1 MATRDA
7 DTPAC
12 SVSAEDTAGF
22 AKPGL
27 WLPSRRTLLKAL
39 ACLPSFPAIAA
50 AEADEWPSR
59 PVRVLVGFAP
69 GGNIDNLAR
78 LTCQRLSDAFKQQF
92 IIENRPGATGSIAS
106 EAVAHSTPDG
116 YTFLWSGTGNISILP
131 AMSKLPYN
139 TVKDF
144 EPISVIGTSP
154 QILIV
159 NPDFPAKTLA
169 EFIAYVKTQPGK
181 LSYAGGGG
189 PGSVGNLLMSLFLKR
204 AGLKMVDVSYRG
216 TAPALVDL
224 IAGHIPAMFSPL
236 PEALPQ
242 ARAGK
247 VRMLAVS
254 SEKRS
259 AQVPE
264 VPTIAESG
272 FPGYRGESWN
282 AMFAPTGTSK
292 AIVNK
297 IAAQFVS
304 AVKDPAFV
312 KRLDTYGAEPLGLT
326 PEQFTKF
333 LEQERALWSEAV
345 EAAGLKPT

>member
-1 MATRDA
+1 MK
-7 DTPAC
+7 
-12 SVSAEDTAGF
+12 S
-22 AKPGL
+22 
-27 WLPSRRTLLKAL
+27 
-39 ACLPSFPAIAA
+39 
-50 AEADEWPSR
+50 
-59 PVRVLVGFAP
+59 
-69 GGNIDNLAR
+69 
-78 LTCQRLSDAFKQQF
+78 QQ
-92 IIENRPGATGSIAS
+92 
-106 EAVAHSTPDG
+106 
-116 YTFLWSGTGNISILP
+116 
-131 AMSKLPYN
+131 
-139 TVKDF
+139 
-144 EPISVIGTSP
+144 
-154 QILIV
+154 
-159 NPDFPAKTLA
+159 
-169 EFIAYVKTQPGK
+169 GK

-254 SEKRS
+254 GEKRS
-259 AQVPE
+259 VQISRSADCRGVP
-264 VPTIAESG
+264 V

-282 AMFAPTGTSK
+282 AMFAPAGTPK

-297 IAAQFVS
+297 IAAQFVT

-326 PEQFTKF
+326 PEEFTKF